1 MWLAERLRPLHLE
14 LIATALAALGAA
26 ALAGPAAAGPGQV
39 AAQGVQ
45 PGGGQVAPQAG
56 AQGVQPGG
64 GQATQQAGAQ
74 QAGAAAAAGANQGG
88 LIDRILLRVNG
99 DAVLHSEF
107 EARFAAS
114 LATFAGQIPADEL
127 EAQLPDLRMS
137 VLVGMVQSAALQQH
151 AEDLGITAN
160 ANDIDRAIARV
171 RENQGLLDDEL
182 WRQALA
188 ENGMTEA
195 EFRTELS
202 RSIVMQ
208 RVMTEIT
215 RNVLV
220 SEREAVAY
228 YEQNIDE
235 FTSPEQVLFGQ
246 IILVF
251 RGADRAP
258 IRERA
263 EQALAELRAGGS
275 LSAVGAKYAI
285 PPNDQVLAP
294 EAASWL
300 SPNDLQPHVA
310 ATLAEMTPMSS
321 PEIVEG
327 PFGYYI
333 LQLLDRRES
342 TTRPYEEAAQ
352 EVKARLQDRKT
363 SERLDGFLKE
373 LLRDAYIEVY
383 AEEFE
388 QLPAILQVENNG
400 APTGPS
406 R

>member
-1 MWLAERLRPLHLE
+1 
-14 LIATALAALGAA
+14 
-26 ALAGPAAAGPGQV
+26 
-39 AAQGVQ
+39 
-45 PGGGQVAPQAG
+45 
-56 AQGVQPGG
+56 
-64 GQATQQAGAQ
+64 
-74 QAGAAAAAGANQGG
+74 
-88 LIDRILLRVNG
+88 
-99 DAVLHSEF
+99 
-107 EARFAAS
+107 
-114 LATFAGQIPADEL
+114 
-127 EAQLPDLRMS
+127 
-137 VLVGMVQSAALQQH
+137 
-151 AEDLGITAN
+151 
-160 ANDIDRAIARV
+160 
-171 RENQGLLDDEL
+171 
-182 WRQALA
+182 
-188 ENGMTEA
+188 MTEA
-195 EFRTELS
+195 DLRVEFS
-202 RSIVMQ
+202 RGIVMQ
-208 RVMTEIT
+208 RVMVEIT

-228 YEQNIDE
+228 YEQNIDQ

-246 IILVF
+246 IIFVF

-294 EAASWL
+294 DAASWL

-310 ATLAEMTPMSS
+310 ATLAEMTPMSYS
-321 PEIVEG
+321 EIVEG
-327 PFGYYI
+327 PFGYSI

-352 EVKARLQDRKT
+352 DVKTTLQDRKT
-363 SERLDGFLKE
+363 SERLDGFFKE

-388 QLPAILQVENNG
+388 QLPAILQTENDG